1 MPNGLIEGYEKILKI
16 FFGDEHKKSISAV
29 IYFTAGIIG
38 LIAVLSLVMPFSCS
52 ADAEAIDALVKAHG
66 HGDALGNLCTVES
79 ENKPWE

>member
-38 LIAVLSLVMPFSCS
+38 LWFGIKKIIDQINANAIA
-52 ADAEAIDALVKAHG
+52 A
-66 HGDALGNLCTVES
+66 
-79 ENKPWE
+79 